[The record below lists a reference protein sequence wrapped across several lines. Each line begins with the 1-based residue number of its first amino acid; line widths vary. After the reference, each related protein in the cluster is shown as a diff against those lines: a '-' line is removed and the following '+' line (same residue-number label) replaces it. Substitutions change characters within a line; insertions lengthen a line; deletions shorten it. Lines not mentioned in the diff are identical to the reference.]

1 MLLLTRPRNLV
12 RNKTAVGRE
21 AARRPRVSRLID
33 EVRRSVPEDV
43 RNRQVIPGT
52 TLADL
57 DNVRPELIVIMGHCG
72 EFCRDLCLTGMP
84 SERIAIDEGHLGDVP
99 ALADRAGA
107 FGRLAEVAG
116 GAKEVGLRVTDVAAR
131 RPAGAKGA
139 DHRPFRQAVIH
150 HPSLRPHE
158 RHTTAF
164 PSLIPTTWRFAD
176 CRDIAP
182 RRILVMYRLD
192 TSTREGAVPVASG
205 QGRVLELAVLGSLHE
220 TPLHGY
226 ELRKRLNALLGM
238 FRAFSYGSL
247 YPCLRSLL
255 AQGLI
260 AEEQPAPSTI
270 VGGRSKIVYKLT
282 AEGKERLQELLTQAG
297 PSAWEDESFGVHF
310 AFFRHTEAEVRLR
323 ILEGRRSRLL
333 ERLDAVRTALART
346 RERLDSYTLELQR
359 HGLES
364 VEREVRWLNELIA
377 TERRASSEGGPE
389 RDTTSTDE

>member
-1 MLLLTRPRNLV
+1 
-12 RNKTAVGRE
+12 
-21 AARRPRVSRLID
+21 
-33 EVRRSVPEDV
+33 
-43 RNRQVIPGT
+43 
-52 TLADL
+52 
-57 DNVRPELIVIMGHCG
+57 
-72 EFCRDLCLTGMP
+72 
-84 SERIAIDEGHLGDVP
+84 
-99 ALADRAGA
+99 
-107 FGRLAEVAG
+107 
-116 GAKEVGLRVTDVAAR
+116 
-131 RPAGAKGA
+131 
-139 DHRPFRQAVIH
+139 
-150 HPSLRPHE
+150 
-158 RHTTAF
+158 
-164 PSLIPTTWRFAD
+164 
-176 CRDIAP
+176 
-182 RRILVMYRLD
+182 MYRPD
-192 TSTREGAVPVASG
+192 TSTREGAVPVGGG

-260 AEEQPAPSTI
+260 AEEQPAPATI

-323 ILEGRRSRLL
+323 ILEGRRSRLE
-333 ERLDAVRTALART
+333 ERLDSVRTALART

-377 TERRASSEGGPE
+377 TERRASQEEPG
-389 RDTTSTDE
+389 RDTTSSDE